1 MQLKFLNFLFS
12 FQLTR
17 LLELKEFCLELAVA
31 NVDFR
36 LDDAT
41 WNELPHIVGILGLF
55 SNKMEYLRKENIS
68 LSDVCGV
75 WLELESRLKKME
87 SCPVAIALL
96 ERLEI
101 RKSDIRI
108 TENEVTLS
116 AMFLDL
122 RYQFILTTEQKEKAK
137 NHLLYLWQKI
147 SSKKQVPESEE
158 TSIFDGQQNMSE
170 NDDNEN
176 ALEQIMR
183 ELESSNPNVGV
194 SGPNLMHQSIVQEMD
209 KFSAIGRAKA
219 TDDIIDRWQ
228 SDKFNFPILYELA
241 MTVMAVAPTEVSVE
255 RNFSA
260 LDFILTKRRN
270 RLTDENLQ
278 MILFI
283 KLNQPLFYKAFKNGE
298 LDLN

>member
-1 MQLKFLNFLFS
+1 MQLKIFDFLFP
-12 FQLTR
+12 FQLER

-55 SNKMEYLRKENIS
+55 ANNMEYLQKENIS
-68 LSDVCGV
+68 LSDVVGV

-87 SCPVAIALL
+87 NCPVAIALL
-96 ERLEI
+96 ERLEF
-101 RKSDIRI
+101 RKSDMSI

-122 RYQFILTTEQKEKAK
+122 RYQFILTTEQREKAK

-158 TSIFDGQQNMSE
+158 TSIIDGQQNME

-183 ELESSNPNVGV
+183 ELESSNANVGEP
-194 SGPNLMHQSIVQEMD
+194 GPNLTNQSIVQEMD
-209 KFSAIGRAKA
+209 KFIAMGRAKA
-219 TDDIIDRWQ
+219 TDDMIDRWQ

-283 KLNQPLFYKAFKNGE
+283 KLNQQLFYKAFENGE
-298 LDLN
+298 LDLE